1 VDDINS
7 PLVADMTKTTTIEPG
22 AADTTAKYEP
32 HPDQVAFHEA
42 EGPLRFAG
50 GGRLPSAF
58 IVKQMNEAAI
68 DRLLKSGMF
77 PNKAYAI
84 QAALTAL
91 FEKFIEQNR
100 PTHKLPGPIDM
111 DAGVENLPTAPPS
124 SPEQEAMVDVGIG
137 AQLLG
142 ADRED

>member
-1 VDDINS
+1 VEDINS

-77 PNKAYAI
+77 PNKAYVV

-91 FEKFIEQNR
+91 FEKLIEQNSR
-100 PTHKLPGPIDM
+100 ATLTQNQYDLTGSGD
-111 DAGVENLPTAPPS
+111 NLPTAPPS
-124 SPEQEAMVDVGIG
+124 SPEQEEAAERKV
-137 AQLLG
+137 
-142 ADRED
+142 

>member
-1 VDDINS
+1 VEDNS
-7 PLVADMTKTTTIEPG
+7 TSSPTTTIDPG
-22 AADTTAKYEP
+22 VTDATPTFAERVIADRP
-32 HPDQVAFHEA
+32 
-42 EGPLRFAG
+42 
-50 GGRLPSAF
+50 LPSSF
-58 IVKQMNEAAI
+58 VVKQMNEAAI
-68 DRLLKSGMF
+68 DRLLKSGVF